1 MSESEHDSVP
11 DEPVPDLSRTVLPNR
26 VVAVVIALAFL
37 PLALNAL
44 GFSFSAVSAPSSQS
58 DEAARPLA
66 EQVLLA
72 QQLGRGQIIHVL
84 MEWTAFM
91 IALAT
96 AVFAINHYFVAHDV
110 TTPTISTALFF
121 SGMIDGFQSLAAVHL
136 LPFVVDVENF
146 LPFTWFASRM
156 VNVCFLI
163 AGTAPFVWY
172 HRRWNARP
180 RNRDLRFF
188 VLAAVLFM
196 LMAYVI
202 VFLVCVWSPHLPQ
215 AVYPDARVVHR
226 PWDMIPLF
234 LYLFAG
240 SLVFPRFYR
249 AQPSIF
255 SHSLFV
261 SVIPNVAAQIYAAFG
276 STELFD
282 NGFNIA
288 SFEKIVA
295 YAVPLMG
302 LLLDYRRAYYADV
315 ALQVT
320 HEKLRVARNVQQG
333 LLPKGPPQLAGFD
346 IAGSYE
352 AADVV
357 GGDYYDYIPMAD
369 GRMGIVV
376 ADVSGHEIGASL
388 LMAKTRAYLRALAKS
403 DDDVQTILGRLHEF
417 LVVDTQDKWFVTMF
431 FAALHPQSS
440 VLEFAGAAQQ
450 AHLIRQDG
458 SVTVLRSTSTPLGV
472 FADHPP
478 RCSPSVTLLPGD
490 LLVALT
496 DGYVEAKSPA
506 GEQFG
511 NERMLSIVRDRRGRP
526 ASEILESLNQAVRSF
541 CGLVAPS
548 DDLTAVIVRR
558 TA

>member
-1 MSESEHDSVP
+1 MSQSEFDSVP
-11 DEPVPDLSRTVLPNR
+11 DEPVRDLSRTVLPNR
-26 VVAVVIALAFL
+26 LVGLVIALAFL

-44 GFSFSAVSAPSSQS
+44 GFNFSAVSIAVSQ
-58 DEAARPLA
+58 DEETTRPLA
-66 EQVLLA
+66 EQVVLA
-72 QQLGRGQIIHVL
+72 QQLSSGQIVHVL
-84 MEWTAFM
+84 LEWTAFM
-91 IALAT
+91 IAVAT

-110 TTPTISTALFF
+110 TTPIISTALFF

-163 AGTAPFVWY
+163 AGTVPFVWY
-172 HRRWNARP
+172 NRRWSALP
-180 RNRDLRFF
+180 RERDMRFF

-202 VFLVCVWSPHLPQ
+202 VFLCAWSPHLPK
-215 AVYPDARVVHR
+215 AVYPQARVVHR
-226 PWDMIPLF
+226 PWDLIPLF

-240 SLVFPRFYR
+240 AVVFPRFYR

-255 SHSLFV
+255 SHALFV

-276 STELFD
+276 SVELFD
-282 NGFNIA
+282 NAFNIA
-288 SFEKIVA
+288 SFEQIVA

-333 LLPKGPPQLAGFD
+333 LLPQSPPQIPGYD
-346 IAGSYE
+346 IAGCYDS
-352 AADVV
+352 ADVV

-403 DDDVQTILGRLHEF
+403 DDDLETLLGRLHEF
-417 LVVDTQDKWFVTMF
+417 LVVDTHDKWFVTMF
-431 FAALHPQSS
+431 FAALDPQTSA
-440 VLEFAGAAQQ
+440 LEFAGAAQQ

-458 SVTVLRSTSTPLGV
+458 AVVVLRSTSTPLGV

-478 RCSPSVTLLPGD
+478 RCSPVVTLLPGD
-490 LLVALT
+490 LFVALT
-496 DGYVEAKSPA
+496 DGYIEARSPA

-511 NERMLSIVRDRRGRP
+511 NDRMLSIIRENRRRP
-526 ASEILESLNQAVRSF
+526 ASEILETLEQAVRLF
-541 CGLVAPS
+541 CGPAAPA
-548 DDLTAVIVRR
+548 DDLTAVVVRR
-558 TA
+558 TG

>member
-1 MSESEHDSVP
+1 MSQTEQDSVP
-11 DEPVPDLSRTVLPNR
+11 EEPGPDLSRTVLPNR
-26 VVAVVIALAFL
+26 LVAVVIALAFR
-37 PLALNAL
+37 PLALNTL
-44 GFSFSAVSAPSSQS
+44 GFSFSAVSAPSSQT
-58 DEAARPLA
+58 DEISRSLA
-66 EQVLLA
+66 EQVVVA
-72 QQLGRGQIIHVL
+72 QQLSNGEIIHVL
-84 MEWTAFM
+84 LEWTAFM

-110 TTPTISTALFF
+110 TTPTLSTALFF

-156 VNVCFLI
+156 VHVCFLI
-163 AGTAPFVWY
+163 AGTVPFVWY
-172 HRRWNARP
+172 NRRWSALP
-180 RNRDLRFF
+180 RERDLRFF

-202 VFLVCVWSPHLPQ
+202 VFLCAWSPHLPV
-215 AVYPDARVVHR
+215 ALYPQARVVHR
-226 PWDMIPLF
+226 PWDLIPLF

-240 SLVFPRFYR
+240 AVVFPRFYR

-276 STELFD
+276 AVQLFD
-282 NGFNIA
+282 NAFNIA

-302 LLLDYRRAYYADV
+302 LLLDYRRTYYAEV

-320 HEKLRVARNVQQG
+320 QEKLRVARNVQQG
-333 LLPKGPPQLAGFD
+333 LLPQAPPQLPGYD
-346 IAGSYE
+346 IPGCYE
-352 AADVV
+352 SADVV

-403 DDDVQTILGRLHEF
+403 DDDLQTLLGRLHEF

-431 FAALHPQSS
+431 FAALNPQTGAI
-440 VLEFAGAAQQ
+440 EYAGAAQQ
-450 AHLIRQDG
+450 AHIIHQDG
-458 SVTVLRSTSTPLGV
+458 SVSILRSTSTPLGV

-478 RCSPSVTLLPGD
+478 LCPSPITLASGE
-490 LLVALT
+490 LLVVLT

-511 NERMLSIVRDRRGRP
+511 NERMLAIIREHRTRP
-526 ASEILESLNQAVRSF
+526 ATAIIQALDAAVERF
-541 CGLVAPS
+541 CGSSPPT
-548 DDLTAVIVRR
+548 DDLTAVVVRR
-558 TA
+558 TV